1 MVRIFQPTK
10 ILPNHSI
17 ELDENAY
24 NHIVRVLRMKIG
36 ESITLFDG
44 SNSITTAIIQ
54 QINKKSI
61 IVQTL
66 QTIEQNRESPLD
78 IHLGQVLSRGDK
90 MEFTIQKSVELGV
103 TTITPLLSERCGV
116 KLDEARLV
124 KKVQQWQRIAESA
137 CEQCGRNIIPQIQP
151 VEKLETWCKNLAG
164 YNKLTLH
171 PRAKHGINHLKLEN
185 HRIALL
191 IGPEGG
197 LTENEI
203 NMTVNQQFTEILLGP
218 RVLRTETVAL
228 TAITALQV
236 KFGDLG

>member
-124 KKVQQWQRIAESA
+124 KR
-137 CEQCGRNIIPQIQP
+137 
-151 VEKLETWCKNLAG
+151 L
-164 YNKLTLH
+164 
-171 PRAKHGINHLKLEN
+171 
-185 HRIALL
+185 
-191 IGPEGG
+191 
-197 LTENEI
+197 
-203 NMTVNQQFTEILLGP
+203 
-218 RVLRTETVAL
+218 
-228 TAITALQV
+228 
-236 KFGDLG
+236 